1 MRLGAPQVEH
11 DLAAAGELRVRS
23 VSAGL
28 DFAGVATDSRT
39 DVHDQLFV
47 ALRGERAD
55 GHDYVTAAAAG
66 GARGVLVAL
75 STWERWEQLPVA
87 CFGVADPLHGLQQ
100 LARASLHRHPAAVVA
115 ITGSNGKTT
124 TKDLCVAA
132 LRALGSV
139 HGTRGNHNNHIGVP
153 LTVLERSGNEKF
165 LVAEV
170 GANDFGEIDLLSRL
184 LQPRIAVITNIGRAH
199 LERFG
204 SIAGVLRAKSEIFAG
219 LRPDGIVLLN
229 ADDPSTPELAA
240 RIGSTRTRRFGF
252 APDADYRVVGL
263 QDEGPA
269 GQTLA
274 LGGTRFRLR
283 RSGRGNALDA
293 AAAFAAACELGGDP
307 AAVAAGLESCTFTA
321 QRSTWLRRGDVVV
334 LDDSYNAN
342 PDSMLQALSQLA
354 SHPGRRI
361 AVLGDML
368 ELGAEAPSLHAELG
382 ERVAAAGVHLLFGL
396 GAHMR
401 LAVAAAARAGL
412 GDRARHYEEIGA
424 LVDALR
430 AGLRPGDAVLV
441 KGSRGSRMER
451 VVEALGAEVA

>member
-1 MRLGAPQVEH
+1 VKLGAHAVEQ
-11 DLAAAGELRVRS
+11 DLAAAGEVRVRG
-23 VSAGL
+23 VSTGL
-28 DFAGVATDSRT
+28 EFAGVATDSRS
-39 DVHDQLFV
+39 DVRDQLFV

-55 GHDYVTAAAAG
+55 GHDYVAAAAAG

-75 STWERWEQLPVA
+75 STWERWVALPAA
-87 CFGVADPLHGLQQ
+87 CYAVADPLHGLQQ

-132 LRALGSV
+132 LRGLGSV

-153 LTVLERSGNEKF
+153 LTVLERTGAEKF

-184 LQPRIAVITNIGRAH
+184 LQPRVAVITNIGRAH

-204 SIAGVLRAKSEIFAG
+204 SLGGVRRAKSEIFAG
-219 LRPDGIVLLN
+219 LRPGGTALLN

-240 RIGSTRTRRFGF
+240 RAGGARTRRFGF
-252 APDADYRVVGL
+252 APDADYPVVVMR
-263 QDEGPA
+263 DDGPD

-274 LGGTRFRLR
+274 VRGTRFRLQ

-293 AAAFAAACELGGDP
+293 AAAFAVACELGGEP

-342 PDSMLQALSQLA
+342 PDSMLQALAQLA
-354 SHPGRRI
+354 SHAGRRI

-368 ELGAEAPSLHAELG
+368 ELGAEAAALHAELG

-396 GAHMR
+396 GPHMR
-401 LAVAAAARAGL
+401 HAVAAAARSGL

-424 LVDALR
+424 LVEALR

-451 VVEALGAEVA
+451 VVESLGAEVA